1 MAADNL
7 LGAEAI
13 LNGHDAA
20 VAEPAFELRR
30 RSFDVVCLGRN
41 DRKSG
46 LRQSGGIGGRMGPAD
61 KVRTARDPNAVLRHR
76 GRVLGTPAEQRH
88 VGDPREVGGE
98 EAADHAAPD
107 HPDAFAQGIPP
118 ARIVVSFEESMF
130 PPEMTQTTLPAPP

>member
-20 VAEPAFELRR
+20 FAEPAFELRR

-46 LRQSGGIGGRMGPAD
+46 LRQPGGISGRAGPAD
-61 KVRTARDPNAVLRHR
+61 KVRTARDPNAVLFYSS
-76 GRVLGTPAEQRH
+76 RVLGTTAEQRD
-88 VGDPREVGGE
+88 VGDSREVGGE

-107 HPDAFAQGIPP
+107 HPDAFAQGVPP

-130 PPEMTQTTLPAPP
+130 PPEMTQTTLPAAP